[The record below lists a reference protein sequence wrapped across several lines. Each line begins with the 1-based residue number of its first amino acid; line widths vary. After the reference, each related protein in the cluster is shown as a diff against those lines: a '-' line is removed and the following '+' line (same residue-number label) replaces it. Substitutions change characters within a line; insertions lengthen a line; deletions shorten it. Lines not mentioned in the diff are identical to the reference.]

1 MAEHVK
7 AEKQRLEAE
16 RARMAVEVRLA
27 KELLMA
33 RKAHV
38 KEEAEQLGQEK
49 EAWGL
54 EVWAERV

>member
-38 KEEAEQLGQEK
+38 KE
-49 EAWGL
+49 
-54 EVWAERV
+54 

>member
-16 RARMAVEVRLA
+16 MARMAVEVRLA

-33 RKAHV
+33 RTAHV
-38 KEEAEQLGQEK
+38 KEEAEQLEQEK